1 MKKSNTMTW
10 LMLVA
15 VAVLAA
21 GCASQKEPAT
31 KVVRDT
37 EASINA
43 VRQDAAIYAGPEL
56 KQAEAALLSL
66 QEQLAKGDY
75 KGVVAAAPAMT
86 SQVATLQQTVSDRKA
101 QAQAAMAAASEK
113 WKSLSAEVPD
123 MLTAIQSRV
132 DMLSQSRRLPKN
144 LTTQSFQAAKEGL
157 ESMQTTWAEATSAF
171 GSGQPNDAVAK
182 GQAVKDKGAEVLK
195 LLGTG

>member
-75 KGVVAAAPAMT
+75 KDVVAAAPAVT
-86 SQVATLQQTVSDRKA
+86 SQVATLQQTVSTRKA
-101 QAQAAMAAASEK
+101 EAQAVIAAAREK
-113 WKSLSAEVPD
+113 WKSLSAEVPE

-144 LTTQSFQAAKEGL
+144 LTTQSFQTAKEGL

-171 GSGQPNDAVAK
+171 GSGKPNDAVAK
-182 GQAVKDKGAEVLK
+182 GQEVKDKGAEVLK

>member
-86 SQVATLQQTVSDRKA
+86 SQVATLQQTVSTRKA
-101 QAQAAMAAASEK
+101 ETQAAMAAASEQ